1 MTKLRLGMSQINATV
16 GDFGGNREK
25 IINEI
30 ARAREMDCDIVVFP
44 ELVVTGYPPEDL
56 LFKPQFIRE
65 NRQSLDAIID
75 ASRGIT
81 AVVGF
86 VDSEGGCLY
95 NAAAIIHER
104 ELKTVYRKIILP
116 NYGVFDEQRYFKS
129 GRECPV
135 VIVKGAGV
143 GVNICEDIWFEN
155 GPAAI
160 QAYNG
165 AELIINISSSPYH
178 SGKWRE
184 REDMLG
190 RRARDYKVAV
200 AYINHVGGQDELV
213 FDGGSVVIDKNGCP
227 LARAPQFDEA
237 FVAAD
242 VDLGQLDCRLEVIE
256 NKDDKPKKLDASNW
270 KSTQCLIS
278 KSVALE
284 QKTPIET
291 SLIEPLEPIAEI
303 YKALVIGTR
312 DYVFKNGFEHV
323 VIGLSGGMDSSL
335 VAAIAVDAL
344 GNERVTGVAMPS
356 CFSSGESLPD
366 AQELCVNLDI
376 KLITIPIE
384 KIYNSYL
391 QTLEEVF
398 SSVPRDTTEENIQA
412 RIRGNLL
419 MALSNKFGW
428 LVLTT
433 GNKSEMATGYTTLYG
448 DMAGGFAVIKDVPKT
463 LVYKLGLYRNRG
475 NGAKPIPERVMAKAP
490 SAELRPNQK
499 DSDSLPLYEVL
510 DPILT
515 SYVEQDKE
523 VAEIIAQG
531 FDAEVVKRTARL
543 VDMSEYKRR
552 QAPPGVKI
560 TSRAFGR
567 DRRLPIT
574 NRFRGV

>member
-1 MTKLRLGMSQINATV
+1 
-16 GDFGGNREK
+16 
-25 IINEI
+25 
-30 ARAREMDCDIVVFP
+30 
-44 ELVVTGYPPEDL
+44 
-56 LFKPQFIRE
+56 
-65 NRQSLDAIID
+65 
-75 ASRGIT
+75 
-81 AVVGF
+81 
-86 VDSEGGCLY
+86 
-95 NAAAIIHER
+95 
-104 ELKTVYRKIILP
+104 
-116 NYGVFDEQRYFKS
+116 
-129 GRECPV
+129 
-135 VIVKGAGV
+135 
-143 GVNICEDIWFEN
+143 
-155 GPAAI
+155 
-160 QAYNG
+160 
-165 AELIINISSSPYH
+165 
-178 SGKWRE
+178 
-184 REDMLG
+184 
-190 RRARDYKVAV
+190 
-200 AYINHVGGQDELV
+200 
-213 FDGGSVVIDKNGCP
+213 
-227 LARAPQFDEA
+227 
-237 FVAAD
+237 
-242 VDLGQLDCRLEVIE
+242 
-256 NKDDKPKKLDASNW
+256 
-270 KSTQCLIS
+270 
-278 KSVALE
+278 
-284 QKTPIET
+284 
-291 SLIEPLEPIAEI
+291 
-303 YKALVIGTR
+303 
-312 DYVFKNGFEHV
+312 
-323 VIGLSGGMDSSL
+323 
-335 VAAIAVDAL
+335 
-344 GNERVTGVAMPS
+344 
-356 CFSSGESLPD
+356 
-366 AQELCVNLDI
+366 DI